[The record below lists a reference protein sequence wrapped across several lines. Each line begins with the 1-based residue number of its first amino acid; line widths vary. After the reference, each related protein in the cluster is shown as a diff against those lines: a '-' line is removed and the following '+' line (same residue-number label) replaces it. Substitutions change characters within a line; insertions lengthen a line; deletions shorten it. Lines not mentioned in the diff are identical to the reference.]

1 MWYCTSPHPPCSC
14 WMMMWLVPLPVCS
27 CPCFH
32 ASPKCTHRYTHERE
46 VHTYISFLKLKPMLK
61 PKITNNLIWHLVI
74 HCPKSRLFFILKF
87 RAESY
92 DCSIR
97 NVEGGVFFAES
108 GSIQVNL
115 KSEFKKF
122 QSKLGG
128 QICESRAEQRSV
140 EKGWC
145 ARLKKMVITI
155 VAQFDRLLGNSP
167 IME

>member
-1 MWYCTSPHPPCSC
+1 M
-14 WMMMWLVPLPVCS
+14 
-27 CPCFH
+27 
-32 ASPKCTHRYTHERE
+32 
-46 VHTYISFLKLKPMLK
+46 
-61 PKITNNLIWHLVI
+61 
-74 HCPKSRLFFILKF
+74 
-87 RAESY
+87 
-92 DCSIR
+92 
-97 NVEGGVFFAES
+97 EGGVFFAES

>member
-1 MWYCTSPHPPCSC
+1 MINSPNHNSQVNHRCLDPK
-14 WMMMWLVPLPVCS
+14 PL
-27 CPCFH
+27 
-32 ASPKCTHRYTHERE
+32 
-46 VHTYISFLKLKPMLK
+46 LKQ
-61 PKITNNLIWHLVI
+61 KIVNNLIWHLAI
-74 HCPKSRLFFILKF
+74 HCPEPRLFFILKF

-97 NVEGGVFFAES
+97 NVEGGVFFAVS

-145 ARLKKMVITI
+145 ARLKKNGHIYCS
-155 VAQFDRLLGNSP
+155 AFERLLRNSP